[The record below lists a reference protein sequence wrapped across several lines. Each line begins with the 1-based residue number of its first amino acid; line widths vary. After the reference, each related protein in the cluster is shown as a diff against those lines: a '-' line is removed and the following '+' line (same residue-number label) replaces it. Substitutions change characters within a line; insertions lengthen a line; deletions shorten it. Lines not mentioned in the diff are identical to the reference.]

1 MVELLQTLTFSP
13 ASYLYTI
20 VSSASSSPNR
30 SFHNSTVELAAA
42 PSTPPPPPTEAVE
55 RVEIQG
61 NFEKS
66 LGVGKAN
73 PATAGK
79 FSSEKVC
86 IPGEDSSPSA
96 LITISESSKP
106 LSDQKKS
113 DSSQETEE
121 SIEAIAAF
129 VTSNLSDES
138 NTASLLPSGP
148 GGPGGVS
155 IQKRDLPN
163 SLFAV
168 SKPAPQHLELSPTSC
183 FHLAAVVDS
192 TPATDLL
199 LCAPVVGSDVD
210 KRVDPPAEEVG
221 HCILA

>member
-1 MVELLQTLTFSP
+1 M
-13 ASYLYTI
+13 
-20 VSSASSSPNR
+20 
-30 SFHNSTVELAAA
+30 
-42 PSTPPPPPTEAVE
+42 
-55 RVEIQG
+55 EIQG

-73 PATAGK
+73 PAIAGI

-96 LITISESSKP
+96 LITISESCKP

-121 SIEAIAAF
+121 SIVAIAAF

-138 NTASLLPSGP
+138 NTASLPP

-155 IQKRDLPN
+155 IQKRDLPS
-163 SLFAV
+163 SLFTV
-168 SKPAPQHLELSPTSC
+168 SKPAPQHPELSPTSC
-183 FHLAAVVDS
+183 FHLAALVDS
-192 TPATDLL
+192 APATDLL